1 MRKVVLMDYM
11 GTAAKEGG
19 PEMTEMVRIICKNS
33 RIHDPRQ
40 VVDYIWG
47 TRKTMEEASF
57 LDSYRT
63 EDEISTQLIEDMKR
77 DLDLKASTEELMT
90 LVRGF
95 WVNAPLFP
103 DTLAFFEQCPLPI
116 YLVTNNGRKYMEQ
129 ALEKNGL
136 PCAGFTSADD
146 ARAYKPHQ
154 ELFAACLRLAGCAPE
169 EAVHIGDSYRS
180 DVLGAQAAGI
190 QPILLL
196 RGKENASGFSPAA
209 QDLTEA
215 LAWVKKL

>member
-1 MRKVVLMDYM
+1 MRKVVFMDYM

-19 PEMTEMVRIICKNS
+19 PEMKEMVRIICKNS
-33 RIHDPRQ
+33 RIHDPQ
-40 VVDYIWG
+40 EVIDYIWG
-47 TRKTMEEASF
+47 TRKTMEETSF
-57 LDSYRT
+57 LESYRT

-77 DLDLKASTEELMT
+77 DIDLQASTEELMT

-103 DTLAFFEQCPLPI
+103 DTMDFFKECPLPI

-129 ALEKNGL
+129 ALQKNGL

-146 ARAYKPHQ
+146 ARAYKPHK
-154 ELFAACLRLAGCAPE
+154 ELFATCLRQAGCTPD

-180 DVLGAQAAGI
+180 DVLGAQATGI

-196 RGKENASGFSPAA
+196 RGKENTSGFSPAA
-209 QDLTEA
+209 QDLQKA
-215 LAWVKKL
+215 LEWVKRL